1 MSGRSDSQMSMDID
15 RDGNSS
21 RKSSTISSSP
31 PPMSPASYPAPNGV
45 NGEASP
51 VPPPHKTQAKPEP
64 QPQPQPQPQPPSLVG
79 EAEAFKAAG
88 NKHFKAKDYTKAIA
102 EYTRGTSI

>member
-15 RDGNSS
+15 RDGTSS

-31 PPMSPASYPAPNGV
+31 PPMSPASYPASNGV

-64 QPQPQPQPQPPSLVG
+64 QSQPPSLVG

-88 NKHFKAKDYTKAIA
+88 NKHFKAKDYAKAIA
-102 EYTRGTSI
+102 EYTRGMSI